1 MSTPSP
7 SFDTTRSRISR
18 PPDWAVLSLLC
29 LGQLIVVLDLSIVN
43 VALPAIQGSLD
54 FSDAGLQW
62 VVNGYAITFAGFL
75 LLGGRVA
82 DLIGR
87 RRVFLIGLTIFTL
100 ASLAGGLARSSEWLV
115 IARVI
120 QGFGGALL
128 SPATLAILSTTFTEG
143 KARAR
148 ATAAWGAISGAGAAL
163 GSVLGGVLTD
173 IASWQWI
180 FYVNI
185 PLGAL
190 ALALTYP
197 LLGESRGAA
206 GKRLDGVGAVLV
218 TTALVALVFG
228 AVDSQNHGW
237 SAPSTWGPIVGAA
250 VLLVWFTVHEAK
262 VAAAPLIPLYVL
274 KIRSVAFANIVMFW
288 IGAAVIA
295 HFYFL
300 SLYMQNILGYNAFRT
315 GIAFLPGAVAMTIGA
330 YSGPPLVKR
339 FGGVR
344 PLLTGAP
351 ALSALG
357 LIWLAFVPDHGS
369 FALHVLIPQVL
380 ITLGAGLVMVP
391 LVIAATGGVAPAEAG
406 VASGIINTTRQFG
419 GAIGLAVLATIAA
432 SRTGS
437 GSGGHP
443 PSHAELLSGYHAAF
457 GVGAVFAV
465 VALVFTFGLRTAA
478 PPAPAA
484 ATPAEPEIDAPE
496 SDTALETTES
506 SSARP

>member
-1 MSTPSP
+1 MTTPSSP
-7 SFDTTRSRISR
+7 PQSTAPNRGFR

-43 VALPAIQGSLD
+43 VALPAIKGSLD

-75 LLGGRVA
+75 LLGGRIA
-82 DLIGR
+82 DLVGR
-87 RRVFLIGLTIFTL
+87 RRIFVLGLAIFTL
-100 ASLAGGLARSSEWLV
+100 ASLAGGLAQSSQWLV
-115 IARVI
+115 IARVA

-173 IASWQWI
+173 IASWPWI

-185 PLGAL
+185 PLGAV

-197 LLGESRGAA
+197 LLQESKGAE

-237 SAPSTWGPIVGAA
+237 SAPSTWGPILGAA
-250 VLLVWFTVHEAK
+250 VLLAWFTFHESR
-262 VAAAPLIPLYVL
+262 VASAPLIPLYVL
-274 KIRSVAFANIVMFW
+274 KIRSIAFSNTVMFW

-300 SLYMQNILGYNAFRT
+300 SLYMQNILGYNAFQT
-315 GIAFLPGAVAMTIGA
+315 GIAFLPGAVAMTVGA
-330 YSGPPLVKR
+330 YGGPPLVKV
-339 FGGVR
+339 FKGVR

-351 ALSALG
+351 ALSAIG
-357 LIWLAFVPDHGS
+357 LVWLAFVPDNGS
-369 FALHVLIPQVL
+369 YVVHLLIPQVL
-380 ITLGAGLVMVP
+380 ITLGAGLLMVP
-391 LVIAATGGVAPAEAG
+391 LVIAATSGVAPAEAG
-406 VASGIINTTRQFG
+406 LASGIINTTRQFG
-419 GAIGLAVLATIAA
+419 GALGLAVLATIAA
-432 SRTGS
+432 
-437 GSGGHP
+437 
-443 PSHAELLSGYHAAF
+443 
-457 GVGAVFAV
+457 
-465 VALVFTFGLRTAA
+465 
-478 PPAPAA
+478 
-484 ATPAEPEIDAPE
+484 
-496 SDTALETTES
+496 
-506 SSARP
+506 